1 MAKRKHARVQAPSV
15 LVTIA
20 EETDLPV
27 EAEEVKP
34 LRNRAERR
42 ELLRQLTSRR
52 SKNGRRSD
60 TPSSVPGVR

>member
-1 MAKRKHARVQAPSV
+1 MAKRKYPRVQAPKV

-20 EETDLPV
+20 DETDLPV
-27 EAEEVKP
+27 LAEEVRP

-60 TPSSVPGVR
+60 TPSSVPRV